1 MDTNW
6 KAEIVGEGLQHLE
19 IELQP
24 GASVQADA
32 GSMIYCDAGIPIQA
46 SSSGGL
52 MGGLKRA
59 LGGGATF
66 FLQSLTNT
74 SSKSRRVALASSHV
88 GRIVAINLNE
98 LNGEIILNGNSFLAG
113 VGNFEFGLYRV
124 KGLKGLL
131 ASPGGPV
138 MQRITG
144 SGCIWIQATGNL
156 IERTL
161 QAGESIVINA
171 GSLLGFTSAMEYEV
185 TYQGM
190 GSFIVNQ
197 KVFLGTISGPG
208 PIWLQSTSPDK
219 IAAAIKPF
227 LHEEAGR
234 SGIFSSTNP

>member
-46 SSSGGL
+46 SS
-52 MGGLKRA
+52 
-59 LGGGATF
+59 
-66 FLQSLTNT
+66 
-74 SSKSRRVALASSHV
+74 SRRVALASSHV